1 MAAEQFKK
9 TSLHVAKSVLN
20 NKHIVKMLEK
30 YLKGEDPFTDEIA
43 DQDVDDGLD
52 GGATETPVTAE
63 GDTVTTEPTEPT
75 EPPQIA
81 PESPKRE
88 EFLKN
93 LGEQNQLLM
102 PPFLQDDEP
111 EEVTS
116 AVTSEVTSD
125 VTSAVPPE
133 APAPAGAAEDAEN
146 PPKSPISPQNEPE
159 GRDEESGS
167 VAAPTE

>member
-1 MAAEQFKK
+1 MLDGAAAEPPA
-9 TSLHVAKSVLN
+9 S
-20 NKHIVKMLEK
+20 
-30 YLKGEDPFTDEIA
+30 
-43 DQDVDDGLD
+43 
-52 GGATETPVTAE
+52 AE
-63 GDTVTTEPTEPT
+63 GDAEAT

-116 AVTSEVTSD
+116 EVTTSEVTSA
-125 VTSAVPPE
+125 VTPE
-133 APAPAGAAEDAEN
+133 AAPPAENTEN
-146 PPKSPISPQNEPE
+146 PPKSPVSPQNERE
-159 GRDEESGS
+159 GRDEESGNA
-167 VAAPTE
+167 AAPAE